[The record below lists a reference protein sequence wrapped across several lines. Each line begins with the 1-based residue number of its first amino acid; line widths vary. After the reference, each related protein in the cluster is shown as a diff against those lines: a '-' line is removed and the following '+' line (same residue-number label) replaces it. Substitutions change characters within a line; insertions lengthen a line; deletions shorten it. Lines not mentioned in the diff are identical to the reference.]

1 MYLLYHVLVLT
12 MTTRMLRIG
21 LPIPNLLWV
30 WAYGSLRRIR
40 TTEYHGCPLRRLL
53 HTLAVGGWVY
63 ALAFTEV
70 SLGRSLV
77 NTVYAGCADGV
88 IRCWNM
94 SELNTGKVR

>member
-1 MYLLYHVLVLT
+1 M
-12 MTTRMLRIG
+12 
-21 LPIPNLLWV
+21 LWV